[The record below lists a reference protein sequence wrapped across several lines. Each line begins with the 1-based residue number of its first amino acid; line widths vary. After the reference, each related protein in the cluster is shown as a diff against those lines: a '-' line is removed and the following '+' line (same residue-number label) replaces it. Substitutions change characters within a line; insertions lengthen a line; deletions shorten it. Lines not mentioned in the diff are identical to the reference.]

1 MNTRSFAVAI
11 ALTLSV
17 LWMPHVASAAQPC
30 EKLTS
35 LKLPDTTIT
44 AASVVAAGPF
54 VANPTA
60 AAAGLGAA
68 PPAVPAFCRVQLT
81 VASARTGRATDN
93 SNRTTREDSRR
104 MAGVCGGKRTGG
116 PWAGATGREV

>member
-1 MNTRSFAVAI
+1 
-11 ALTLSV
+11 
-17 LWMPHVASAAQPC
+17 MPHVASAAQPC

-60 AAAGLGAA
+60 AAPDEVPRRQQSPRSAG
-68 PPAVPAFCRVQLT
+68 
-81 VASARTGRATDN
+81 S
-93 SNRTTREDSRR
+93 S
-104 MAGVCGGKRTGG
+104 
-116 PWAGATGREV
+116 